1 MRRLLYFQVIG
12 FASLAYAF
20 ALRPPAVLSHPVVR
34 TAEHVLHA
42 FQGPSDGSGPVAGVI
57 AGNHGL
63 LYGTTILGGGNSA
76 CPGGCGT
83 IFSLTPGKT
92 GYEESILHR
101 FNGTDGSEPQGPLLD
116 VKGSLYGVAL
126 IGGGAGYGTVFKLT
140 PHVFGYAFS
149 VLHSFRGAGDGSQ
162 PSGGLIADQSGAIYG
177 TTQFYGG
184 AKSGT
189 VFKLTP
195 SKTGYAFSVI
205 YTFQGG
211 NDGAYPLAG
220 LVAGAGGTLF
230 GTTSG
235 GGAAKQGTVFELTP
249 TRSGYAERVVYGFHG
264 GSDGAGP
271 ASALL
276 AGANGSLY
284 GTTLGGGRRFM
295 LHICVRDRVRVDA
308 RGIRIRRTR
317 PVSLSRRQR
326 RCGAGRGPGRR
337 VRRDLVRHDRAW
349 GRHRPHMPGL
359 SGSVGLRNSLRVDA
373 VRIDLR

>member
-12 FASLAYAF
+12 FASLAYAL

-126 IGGGAGYGTVFKLT
+126 IGGGAGYGTVLKLT

-189 VFKLTP
+189 VFKLTR
-195 SKTGYAFSVI
+195 SVSSI
-205 YTFQGG
+205 RSR
-211 NDGAYPLAG
+211 AA
-220 LVAGAGGTLF
+220 
-230 GTTSG
+230 TT
-235 GGAAKQGTVFELTP
+235 ARI
-249 TRSGYAERVVYGFHG
+249 RSRVW
-264 GSDGAGP
+264 SP
-271 ASALL
+271 
-276 AGANGSLY
+276 
-284 GTTLGGGRRFM
+284 
-295 LHICVRDRVRVDA
+295 A
-308 RGIRIRRTR
+308 RGAPSSARRAAAA
-317 PVSLSRRQR
+317 PPSREP
-326 RCGAGRGPGRR
+326 C
-337 VRRDLVRHDRAW
+337 
-349 GRHRPHMPGL
+349 
-359 SGSVGLRNSLRVDA
+359 SS
-373 VRIDLR
+373 